1 MREIKA
7 SAITDTIERLCIEA
21 NQVLPSDIKAAIQAC
36 RSCEDGQIACGVLD
50 NIIENYQ
57 IAENE
62 QVPICQ
68 DTGMACVFLEIGQDV
83 HITDGDLTEAVNE
96 GVRRG
101 YTNGYLRKSVVK
113 DPVRRGNTG
122 DNTPAMLYTEIVPGE
137 HIRITVGP
145 KGFGSENM
153 SAIRMFKPSAGIE
166 GIKDFILETV
176 ETAGPNPCPP
186 M

>member
-21 NQVLPSDIKAAIQAC
+21 NQVLPSDIMDAIQAC

-83 HITDGDLTEAVNE
+83 HIADGDLTEAVNE
-96 GVRRG
+96 GVR
-101 YTNGYLRKSVVK
+101 
-113 DPVRRGNTG
+113 
-122 DNTPAMLYTEIVPGE
+122 
-137 HIRITVGP
+137 
-145 KGFGSENM
+145 
-153 SAIRMFKPSAGIE
+153 
-166 GIKDFILETV
+166 
-176 ETAGPNPCPP
+176 
-186 M
+186 